1 MEMQKT
7 RGEITCF
14 YLRFCKMYPFAMR
27 KHTFGEAKGYLS
39 EGESLPFRKQKLTF
53 EDQNKEKQ
61 NNIWGILENK

>member
-1 MEMQKT
+1 
-7 RGEITCF
+7 
-14 YLRFCKMYPFAMR
+14 MR